1 MKLKNGYKSLKSN
14 FVLKMIKTI
23 FLHNLS
29 NFFGNG
35 VYGVTGKINLMKFA
49 KKMVFAIFGA
59 KLDFNDL

>member
-1 MKLKNGYKSLKSN
+1 MAKRW
-14 FVLKMIKTI
+14 

-29 NFFGNG
+29 KFYFGNG
-35 VYGVTGKINLMKFA
+35 VYVVTRKTNLMKFA

>member
-1 MKLKNGYKSLKSN
+1 MT
-14 FVLKMIKTI
+14 KTI

-29 NFFGNG
+29 KFFFGNE
-35 VYGVTGKINLMKFA
+35 VYGLTEKKILMKFA